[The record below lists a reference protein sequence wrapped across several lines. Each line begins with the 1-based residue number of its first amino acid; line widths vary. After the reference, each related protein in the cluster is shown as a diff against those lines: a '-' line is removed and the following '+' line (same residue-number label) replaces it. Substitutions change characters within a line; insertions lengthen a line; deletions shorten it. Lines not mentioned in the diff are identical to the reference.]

1 MNDNNIGE
9 EKSINNEK
17 EPEKE
22 ENNEKDDKDNDI
34 EDEII
39 IKGETLSKSRI
50 NITFSDMNESNMG
63 RETYKSIPF
72 QYDNLD
78 LDIPNFSPTK
88 YKKSNWKLMHSCT
101 CFLFALLF
109 GIAIAFISSTN
120 LSTFHTLLIISHIF
134 LVIST
139 LIEWTYYKRGC
150 IGESNLN
157 SKLKSN
163 IDQSFKAKVL
173 RSEYGLKYG
182 ISLFASIILLL
193 GDVIYYIRT
202 DLNISEYEA
211 NIISIYFNIF
221 GMMSLAL
228 AQIMKIDKILNED
241 NKMSYVQNDFS
252 KSIFEILFFF
262 ASLLDGGLCI
272 LQLFNMHIRQSPLF
286 ILFLIIKILV
296 GLSFFASAIILIFN
310 YFCSD
315 YCKVASKKYR
325 RLL

>member
-1 MNDNNIGE
+1 MNDNNIDE
-9 EKSINNEK
+9 EKLNNKEK

-22 ENNEKDDKDNDI
+22 ENKDKDDNDNDI

-39 IKGETLSKSRI
+39 IKGETLSNTRI

-72 QYDNLD
+72 QHDNLD
-78 LDIPNFSPTK
+78 LDIPNFSPPR
-88 YKKSNWKLMHSCT
+88 YKKSNWKIMHSCS
-101 CFLFALLF
+101 CFLFALFF
-109 GIAIAFISSTN
+109 GISIAFISMVNSSTYK
-120 LSTFHTLLIISHIF
+120 TLLIISHIF

-139 LIEWTYYKRGC
+139 LVEWSYFKRGC

-163 IDQSFKAKVL
+163 IDQSFKAKIL

-193 GDVIYYIRT
+193 GDIIYQVSNE
-202 DLNISEYEA
+202 LNISSYQA
-211 NIISIYFNIF
+211 NIILIYFNIF

-272 LQLFNMHIRQSPLF
+272 LQLFNMHISQSPLF
-286 ILFLIIKILV
+286 ILHLIIKILA
-296 GLSFFASAIILIFN
+296 GLLFFASSIILIFN

-315 YCKVASKKYR
+315 YCKISSKKYR
-325 RLL
+325 RL